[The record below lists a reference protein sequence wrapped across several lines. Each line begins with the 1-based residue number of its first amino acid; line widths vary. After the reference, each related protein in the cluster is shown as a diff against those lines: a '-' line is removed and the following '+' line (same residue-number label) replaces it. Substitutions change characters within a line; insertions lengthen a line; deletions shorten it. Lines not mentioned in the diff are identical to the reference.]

1 MKNFFKNNNTG
12 AEQINA
18 NTEAIELLSE
28 ALDNEI
34 ANRQAGDTNLEN
46 EISLIES
53 GQKLPESLKEIMS
66 RFYITEGSGTSNNK
80 LDLYVNQT
88 LSGGGTGLL
97 MSSSSSNGQ
106 QNYIYTQC
114 LLPFMTSD
122 KVDRIALFIGFD
134 ESDNA
139 VAQITLQ
146 DTTKPNSV
154 SNINLLNMQPKLTAG
169 DGITISEKNV
179 ISASG
184 SSGGIQSTAT
194 TFENL
199 QDTMGN
205 LTQQGRNIIKIE
217 FTLTSPYNL
226 SNYYTY
232 RNSFT
237 ATSSTGSFMVF
248 QPDIT
253 YSFYKTLEHYDG
265 AMYEYSFL
273 GKGGNWGDTQLT
285 TTINIGGGYVRL
297 TQWKI
302 NEPNNFNND
311 FEMYYLSDENFKN
324 SVSTENV
331 TIYYI

>member
-1 MKNFFKNNNTG
+1 MN
-12 AEQINA
+12 
-18 NTEAIELLSE
+18 
-28 ALDNEI
+28 DNE
-34 ANRQAGDTNLEN
+34 NL
-46 EISLIES
+46 
-53 GQKLPESLKEIMS
+53 KPT
-66 RFYITEGSGTSNNK
+66 ITSKGERVT
-80 LDLYVNQT
+80 VT
-88 LSGGGTGLL
+88 T
-97 MSSSSSNGQ
+97 
-106 QNYIYTQC
+106 
-114 LLPFMTSD
+114 PF
-122 KVDRIALFIGFD
+122 V
-134 ESDNA
+134 
-139 VAQITLQ
+139 
-146 DTTKPNSV
+146 
-154 SNINLLNMQPKLTAG
+154 AG
-169 DGITISEKNV
+169 DGISFNYNANKECV
-179 ISASG
+179 ISASNSGGGG
-184 SSGGIQSTAT
+184 SASGGIQSTST

-265 AMYEYSFL
+265 LMYDYSFI
-273 GKGGNWGDTQLT
+273 GKGGTWSDTQLT
-285 TTINIGGGYVRL
+285 TTINIGGGNVRL

-311 FEMYYLSDENFKN
+311 FELYFLSDDNFKN